1 MNTNLNNKQN
11 WMRAVMIGSF
21 SAAAFLFLAG
31 KRPAA
36 MAAAG
41 IGMATLAA
49 EHPERFE
56 ELWHN
61 APQYLDQGTRLL
73 QGVGQFLDKLSEQG
87 GKFQQMR
94 HSSNRP
100 MYHA

>member
-1 MNTNLNNKQN
+1 MENLNNKQN

-21 SAAAFLFLAG
+21 SAAVFLYITG
-31 KRPAA
+31 RRPAA
-36 MAAAG
+36 MALAG

-61 APQYLDQGTRLL
+61 APNYLDQGTRLL
-73 QGVGQFLDKLSEQG
+73 NGVGQFIDKLGEQG
-87 GKFQQMR
+87 SKFQNIR
-94 HSSNRP
+94 SHERP
-100 MYHA
+100 TYHA